1 MNPVLDGMFKE
12 FPEIQTFRT
21 AGGRLNR
28 ALVEE
33 INSLDPREVVWMPHN
48 DCGALKFAHSQING
62 QSIFP
67 MHPITS
73 HIAKILKEALRDHTD
88 DTNITLDRFV
98 STQVSQGEQRL
109 RKEFGTRFHS
119 ELVDVSGIGKHGNL
133 ENLLIVSEDTKIP
146 PSILIAN
153 ATSAMN
159 RRVAGFNPDE
169 KKFYILQMPR
179 IALADVDI
187 DLAKKALGI
196 NTIVIDTA
204 IKPSQ
209 IKLRA

>member
-1 MNPVLDGMFKE
+1 MADLVKPKIVVSCMDYRMNPVLDGMFKE

-73 HIAKILKEALRDHTD
+73 H
-88 DTNITLDRFV
+88 LD
-98 STQVSQGEQRL
+98 
-109 RKEFGTRFHS
+109 
-119 ELVDVSGIGKHGNL
+119 
-133 ENLLIVSEDTKIP
+133 
-146 PSILIAN
+146 
-153 ATSAMN
+153 
-159 RRVAGFNPDE
+159 
-169 KKFYILQMPR
+169 
-179 IALADVDI
+179 
-187 DLAKKALGI
+187 
-196 NTIVIDTA
+196 
-204 IKPSQ
+204 
-209 IKLRA
+209 